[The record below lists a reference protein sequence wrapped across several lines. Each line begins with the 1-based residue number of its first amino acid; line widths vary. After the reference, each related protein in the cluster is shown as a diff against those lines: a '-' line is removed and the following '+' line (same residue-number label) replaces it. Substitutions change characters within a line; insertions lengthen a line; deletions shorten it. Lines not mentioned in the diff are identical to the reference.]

1 MPQIVETTVYRLDE
15 LSTEAKEKAR
25 AWYRESTPDDD
36 WSEFVARDFEAI
48 CAILGVRLKTRS
60 LRLYGGGT
68 RQKPCIWFRG
78 FWSQGDGACFEGAY
92 SYVKDTARHIR
103 DHAPQDAELH
113 RIAGAL
119 QSIQRRNFYQLQ
131 AEIRHRGYYYH
142 EHCMAI
148 SVERDSQTYRHM
160 TADAEDGIVEALR
173 DLARWLYSQ
182 LEREYEHQ
190 TSDIVID
197 EMMLANDYSFTA
209 AGRRFG

>member
-48 CAILGVRLKTRS
+48 CAILGVRLKTRPV
-60 LRLYGGGT
+60 RLYAGGT
-68 RQKPCIWFRG
+68 RQQSCIWYRG
-78 FWSQGDGACFEGAY
+78 FWSQGDGACFDGAY

>member
-48 CAILGVRLKTRS
+48 CAILGVRLKTRPV
-60 LRLYGGGT
+60 RLYAGGT
-68 RQKPCIWFRG
+68 RQQSCIWNRG
-78 FWSQGDGACFEGAY
+78 FWSQGDGACFEAFY
-92 SYVKDTARHIR
+92 SYQKDAPRNIR
-103 DHAPQDAELH
+103 DHAPRDAELH

-148 SVERDSQTYRHM
+148 SVERDSQSYRHM

>member
-48 CAILGVRLKTRS
+48 CAILGVRLKTRPV
-60 LRLYGGGT
+60 RLYAGGT
-68 RQKPCIWFRG
+68 RQQSCIWYRG
-78 FWSQGDGACFEGAY
+78 FWSQGDGACFDGAY

-131 AEIRHRGYYYH
+131 AEIRHRGCYYH